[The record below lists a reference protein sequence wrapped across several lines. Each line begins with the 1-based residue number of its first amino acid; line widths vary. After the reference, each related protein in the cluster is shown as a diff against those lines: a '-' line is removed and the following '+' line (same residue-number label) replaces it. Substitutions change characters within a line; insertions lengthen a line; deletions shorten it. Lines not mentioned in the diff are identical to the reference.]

1 MQPRAKMLHLGFD
14 SSSYLISV
22 HTVQRLGEKLQLQKT
37 MNQKEERRSEG
48 ELTSPAESLPRTVD
62 SGAPGGC
69 WSGPP
74 KWSPKEKKKKCF
86 NWLQGKE

>member
-1 MQPRAKMLHLGFD
+1 MLHLGFD